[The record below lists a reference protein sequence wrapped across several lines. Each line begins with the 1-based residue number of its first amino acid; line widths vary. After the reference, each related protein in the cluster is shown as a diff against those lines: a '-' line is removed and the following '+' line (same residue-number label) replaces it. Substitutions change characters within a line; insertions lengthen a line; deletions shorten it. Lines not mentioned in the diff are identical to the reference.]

1 MKKYEV
7 MYIVRP
13 DVEEAARKELIEFTT
28 GIFTK
33 MDSKVLEVKEMGMR
47 NLAYEINDFTKGFYV
62 LMNVEAKSEAND
74 EFDRLIKIND
84 KVMRHIIVRIDE
96 VKAPVIKPDTRP
108 KREPKPKAE
117 QPKVEEAKVEQP
129 KAEEA

>member
-1 MKKYEV
+1 

-13 DVEEAARKELIEFTT
+13 DVEEAARKDLITFTAD
-28 GIFTK
+28 IFTK

-62 LMNVEAKSEAND
+62 LLNVEATSEACD
-74 EFDRLIKIND
+74 EFDRLVKINAS
-84 KVMRHIIVRIDE
+84 VMRHIVVRIDE

-108 KREPKPKAE
+108 KREPRPKAE
-117 QPKVEEAKVEQP
+117 VEKTVAEA
-129 KAEEA
+129 

>member
-1 MKKYEV
+1 MRKYEV
-7 MYIVRP
+7 MYIIRP

-33 MDSKVLEVKEMGMR
+33 MDAKVLEVKEMGMR

-62 LMNVEAKSEAND
+62 LLNVEATSDACD
-74 EFDRLIKIND
+74 EFDRLVKINQS
-84 KVMRHIIVRIDE
+84 VMRHIVVRIDE

-108 KREPKPKAE
+108 KREPRPKADAE
-117 QPKVEEAKVEQP
+117 QTVEA
-129 KAEEA
+129 

>member
-1 MKKYEV
+1 MRKYEV

-47 NLAYEINDFTKGFYV
+47 NLAYEIKDFTKGFYV
-62 LMNVEAKSEAND
+62 LLNVEATSAACD
-74 EFDRLIKIND
+74 EFDRLVKINQNI
-84 KVMRHIIVRIDE
+84 MRHIIVRIDE
-96 VKAPVIKPDTRP
+96 IKQPVIKPDTRP
-108 KREPKPKAE
+108 KREPRPKTE
-117 QPKVEEAKVEQP
+117 TKEA
-129 KAEEA
+129 

>member
-1 MKKYEV
+1 MRKYEV

-13 DVEEAARKELIEFTT
+13 DVEEAARKELITFTT
-28 GIFTK
+28 EIFTK

-47 NLAYEINDFTKGFYV
+47 NLAYEIKDFTKGFYV
-62 LMNVEAKSEAND
+62 LMNVEATSEACD
-74 EFDRLIKIND
+74 EFDRLVKINE
-84 KVMRHIIVRIDE
+84 KIMRHMVVRIDE

-117 QPKVEEAKVEQP
+117 TTEVKEA
-129 KAEEA
+129 

>member
-33 MDSKVLEVKEMGMR
+33 MDSKVLEVKELGMR
-47 NLAYEINDFTKGFYV
+47 NLAYEINDHTKGFYV
-62 LMNVEAKSEAND
+62 LMNVEATHEATQ
-74 EFDRLIKIND
+74 EFDRLVKINAN
-84 KVMRHIIVRIDE
+84 VMRHIVIRIDE
-96 VKAPVIKPDTRP
+96 VKQPKIKPDTRP
-108 KREPKPKAE
+108 KRENREPRERK
-117 QPKVEEAKVEQP
+117 EA
-129 KAEEA
+129 